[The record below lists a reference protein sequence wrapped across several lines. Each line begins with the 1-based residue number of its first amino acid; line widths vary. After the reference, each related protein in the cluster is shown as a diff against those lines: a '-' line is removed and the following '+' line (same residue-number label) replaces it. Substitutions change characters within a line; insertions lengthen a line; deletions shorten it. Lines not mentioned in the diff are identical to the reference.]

1 MVLERLSKIIPNIIS
16 KNQFEFV
23 KERSMVENVLLAQ
36 GIIRDINKRSKHNN
50 VVVKLNM
57 AKVYDRV
64 SWVFSQKSSEVLD
77 YLKL

>member
-16 KNQFEFV
+16 KNQSGFV
-23 KERSMVENVLLAQ
+23 KERSIVENVLLAQ
-36 GIIRDINKRSKHNN
+36 GIIRDINKRNENNN

-57 AKVYDRV
+57 AKAYDIV
-64 SWVFSQKSSEVLD
+64 SWVFSQKSLEVLD